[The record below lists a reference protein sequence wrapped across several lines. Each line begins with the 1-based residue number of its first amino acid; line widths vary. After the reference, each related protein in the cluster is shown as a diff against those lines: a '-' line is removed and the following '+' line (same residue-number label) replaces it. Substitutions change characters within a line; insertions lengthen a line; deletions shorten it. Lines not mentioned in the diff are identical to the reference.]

1 MPDDQDNEQTSD
13 DQSATDTTES
23 NLQTSQDEAT
33 DESTGQT
40 TDDQSQSDATTDDQS
55 TDQQLASDQSQSD
68 QTADAQSTGDA
79 SAKTAD
85 PNCAGWFA
93 DAESTSKRAAESYVR
108 NELTGD
114 RGVVENIDVQGR
126 DNPQGYTCVVH
137 FSDKKTNIEVVVL
150 PNEIIVREDLPD
162 ISDRLT
168 CWYDY
173 RCPPPNRDL
182 VLTKR
187 ECKMMAPIILGPLR

>member
-13 DQSATDTTES
+13 DASATDTTES
-23 NLQTSQDEAT
+23 NLQTSQDEVT

-40 TDDQSQSDATTDDQS
+40 TDDQSQSDVTTDDQS
-55 TDQQLASDQSQSD
+55 TNQQLASDQSQSD

-79 SAKTAD
+79 SVKTAD

-114 RGVVENIDVQGR
+114 RGVVENIGVQGR
-126 DNPQGYTCVVH
+126 DNPQASTCV
-137 FSDKKTNIEVVVL
+137 
-150 PNEIIVREDLPD
+150 
-162 ISDRLT
+162 
-168 CWYDY
+168 
-173 RCPPPNRDL
+173 
-182 VLTKR
+182 
-187 ECKMMAPIILGPLR
+187 

>member
-23 NLQTSQDEAT
+23 NLQTSQDEVT

-40 TDDQSQSDATTDDQS
+40 TD
-55 TDQQLASDQSQSD
+55 DQSQSD

-79 SAKTAD
+79 SGKTAD
-85 PNCAGWFA
+85 PNSAGWFA
-93 DAESTSKRAAESYVR
+93 DAESISKRAAEFYVR
-108 NELTGD
+108 NEMTGD

-162 ISDRLT
+162 ISNRLT

-173 RCPPPNRDL
+173 KCPPPNRDL